1 MTEFPLKEF
10 ASIKTPF
17 YYYDKKLL
25 VATLDAIKK
34 ASPEAE
40 YHVHYAIKA
49 NANPEIL
56 KYICEAGFGVD
67 CVRHSICRSG

>member
-34 ASPEAE
+34 P
-40 YHVHYAIKA
+40 
-49 NANPEIL
+49 P
-56 KYICEAGFGVD
+56 
-67 CVRHSICRSG
+67 RRRSIMSITLSRPMPIRRY